1 MADTQIQKLITRRRQ
16 RLVASILGHAER
28 EFYAQ
33 LTPAQQ
39 RAFREKTLA
48 SIDEFCDLMRDV
60 LKVASDDVVLNDHAL
75 ELLESLHSSQQ
86 ELVEA
91 LRGG

>member
-1 MADTQIQKLITRRRQ
+1 MDSQIQKLITRRRQ

-28 EFYAQ
+28 AFYPQ
-33 LTPAQQ
+33 LTAEQQ
-39 RAFREKTLA
+39 RAFREKTLG

-75 ELLESLHSSQQ
+75 ELLENLHAGQQ
-86 ELVEA
+86 ELRDA
-91 LRGG
+91 LMGS